1 MSLLKELN
9 TFSNALVHE
18 WFSEH
23 NSDLFKLKASN
34 EYMSIGRAIDSINF
48 NITGLFWLLHNFPN
62 IVFEAL

>member
-18 WFSEH
+18 WFREH
-23 NSDLFKLKASN
+23 NSDLFRLKASN

-48 NITGLFWLLHNFPN
+48 NVTGLFLYQVLYYGGT
-62 IVFEAL
+62 IRIL